1 MADHDS
7 GQERTERATPR
18 REQEAREKGTVA
30 RSRELNT
37 VALLVAGSAGL
48 LLLGGGI
55 VEMIGRVMR
64 ASFQFDHSRLADAS
78 SAPAA
83 LGDALFAALA
93 ALMPL
98 FLLLM
103 VAALLSS
110 IALGGLNFSSKALSF
125 QWERVSPFKGLKR
138 IFSAQGVMEMM
149 KALAKFLLVGTVAI
163 WWLWHEAGEFLLL
176 GELSVEGG
184 LASAAHLVIWSFLV
198 ISLGTILIA
207 AIDVPFQLWQHHR
220 QLRMTRQEVRDEMKE
235 SDGRPEVKQQI
246 RRLQREL
253 AQRRMMQEVPK
264 ADVIVT
270 NPTHFAVALRY
281 DAGKMRAPRVVA
293 KGADL
298 IARHIREVGSEHRVP
313 VFEAPPL
320 ARALFYSTELDQE
333 IPEGLYL
340 AVAQVLAYVLQLRD
354 PRPGATPT
362 APGDLPIPPDLRR
375 DA

>member
-1 MADHDS
+1 MAEHDS

-48 LLLGGGI
+48 LLLGSGI
-55 VEMIGRVMR
+55 VETLGRVMR
-64 ASFQFDHSRLADAS
+64 ASFQFDHARLADAS
-78 SAPAA
+78 STPSA
-83 LGDALFAALA
+83 LGDALLAALA

-98 FLLLM
+98 FLLLI

-110 IALGGLNFSSKALSF
+110 IALGGFNFSSKALSF
-125 QWERVSPFKGLKR
+125 QWERVSPFKGMKR
-138 IFSAQGVMEMM
+138 IFSAQGVMEMV
-149 KALAKFLLVGTVAI
+149 KALAKFLLVGAI
-163 WWLWHEAGEFLLL
+163 AISWLWHEAGEFLTLS
-176 GELSVEGG
+176 ELSVEGG
-184 LASAAHLVIWSFLV
+184 LAAGAHLIIWSFLM

-207 AIDVPFQLWQHHR
+207 VVDVPFQLWQHSH

-235 SDGRPEVKQQI
+235 SEGRPEVKQQI

-281 DAGKMRAPRVVA
+281 DAGKWRAPRVVA

-354 PRPGATPT
+354 PHPGVAPT

>member
-1 MADHDS
+1 MAENEN

-37 VALLVAGSAGL
+37 VALLVAGSSGL
-48 LLLGGGI
+48 LLFGGGI
-55 VEMIGRVMR
+55 VESVVRVMR
-64 ASFQFDHSRLADAS
+64 ASFQFDHARLADAS
-78 SAPAA
+78 SAPSA
-83 LGDALFAALA
+83 LGDALLTALA

-110 IALGGLNFSSKALSF
+110 IALGGLNFSSKALAMK
-125 QWERVSPFKGLKR
+125 WERVSPFKGMAR
-138 IFSAQGVMEMM
+138 IFSAQSLMEMV
-149 KALAKFLLVGTVAI
+149 KALAKFMLVGTVAV
-163 WWLWHEAGEFLLL
+163 WWLLHEAGDLLVL
-176 GELSVEGG
+176 NELSVEGG
-184 LASAAHLVIWSFLV
+184 LAAAARLILWSFLV

-207 AIDVPFQLWQHHR
+207 AIDVPFQLWQHSR

-235 SDGRPEVKQQI
+235 SEGKPEVKQQI

-298 IARHIREVGSEHRVP
+298 IARHIREVGAEHRVP
-313 VFEAPPL
+313 VFEAAPL

-354 PRPGATPT
+354 PRAGASPTP
-362 APGDLPIPPDLRR
+362 PGDLPIPPDLRR
-375 DA
+375 DS

>member
-1 MADHDS
+1 MAENEN

-55 VEMIGRVMR
+55 VDMIVRVMR
-64 ASFQFDHSRLADAS
+64 DSFQFDHVRLSEAS
-78 SAPAA
+78 SSSGA
-83 LGDALFAALA
+83 LGDALLAALA

-98 FLLLM
+98 FVLL
-103 VAALLSS
+103 VAAALLSS
-110 IALGGLNFSSKALSF
+110 IALGGINFSSKALSF
-125 QWERVSPFKGLKR
+125 QWERVSPFKGMKR
-138 IFSAQGVMEMM
+138 IFSAQGVMEML
-149 KALAKFLLVGTVAI
+149 KALAKFMLVGVIAI
-163 WWLWHEAGEFLLL
+163 AWLRHESGAFLMLN
-176 GELSVEGG
+176 EVSVEDG
-184 LASAAHLVIWSFLV
+184 LATAAHLVIWSFLM

-207 AIDVPFQLWQHHR
+207 AVDVPFQLWQHSR

-235 SDGRPEVKQQI
+235 SEGKPEVKQQI

-298 IARHIREVGSEHRVP
+298 IARHIREIGAEHRVP

-354 PRPGATPT
+354 PRPGASPT
-362 APGDLPIPPDLRR
+362 APEDLPIPPDLRR

>member
-1 MADHDS
+1 VAEHES

-18 REQEAREKGTVA
+18 REQEAREQGTVA

-55 VEMIGRVMR
+55 IETIGRVMR
-64 ASFQFDHSRLADAS
+64 ASFQFDHARLADAS
-78 SAPAA
+78 NTPVV
-83 LGDALFAALA
+83 LGDALLATLA
-93 ALMPL
+93 ALLPL

-103 VAALLSS
+103 AAALLSS
-110 IALGGLNFSSKALSF
+110 IALGGLNFSSKAVSF
-125 QWERVSPFKGLKR
+125 QWERVSPFKGLAR
-138 IFSAQGVMEMM
+138 IFSVQGIMEMV
-149 KALAKFLLVGTVAI
+149 KSLAKLLLVGTIAV
-163 WWLWHEAGEFLLL
+163 WWLWHKAGDFLVLS
-176 GELSVEGG
+176 ELSVEGG
-184 LASAAHLVIWSFLV
+184 LTTAAHLIVWSFLM

-207 AIDVPFQLWQHHR
+207 AIDVPFQLWQHNR

-298 IARHIREVGSEHRVP
+298 IARNIRSIGVEHRVP

-320 ARALFYSTELDQE
+320 ARALFYGAEIDQE

-340 AVAQVLAYVLQLRD
+340 AVAQVLAYIMQLRD

-362 APGDLPIPPDLRR
+362 PPGDLPIPPELRR

>member
-1 MADHDS
+1 MADHDN

-64 ASFQFDHSRLADAS
+64 ASFQFDHARLADAS
-78 SAPAA
+78 NATSA

-125 QWERVSPFKGLKR
+125 QWERVSPFKGMAR
-138 IFSAQGVMEMM
+138 IFSVQGIMEML
-149 KALAKFLLVGTVAI
+149 KSLAKFMLVGTVAI

-176 GELSVEGG
+176 SELSVEGG
-184 LASAAHLVIWSFLV
+184 LAAAAHLIIWSFLV

-207 AIDVPFQLWQHHR
+207 AIDVPFQLWQHNR

-281 DAGKMRAPRVVA
+281 DAGKWRAPRVVA

-298 IARHIREVGSEHRVP
+298 IARHIREVGAEHRVP

-320 ARALFYSTELDQE
+320 ARALFYSCELDQE

-354 PRPGATPT
+354 PRPGASPTP
-362 APGDLPIPPDLRR
+362 PGDLPIPPDLRR
-375 DA
+375 DL

>member
-1 MADHDS
+1 MAENEN

-37 VALLVAGSAGL
+37 VALLVAGSSGL
-48 LLLGGGI
+48 LLFGGGI
-55 VEMIGRVMR
+55 VESVVRVMR
-64 ASFQFDHSRLADAS
+64 ASFQFDHARLADAS
-78 SAPAA
+78 SAPSA
-83 LGDALFAALA
+83 LGDALLTALA

-110 IALGGLNFSSKALSF
+110 IALGGLNFSSKALAMK
-125 QWERVSPFKGLKR
+125 WERVSPFKGMAR
-138 IFSAQGVMEMM
+138 IFSTQSLMEMV
-149 KALAKFLLVGTVAI
+149 KALAKFMLVGTVAV
-163 WWLWHEAGEFLLL
+163 WWLLHEVGDLLVL
-176 GELSVEGG
+176 NELSVEGG
-184 LASAAHLVIWSFLV
+184 LAAAARLILWSFLV

-207 AIDVPFQLWQHHR
+207 AIDVPFQLWQHSR

-235 SDGRPEVKQQI
+235 SEGKPEVKQQI

-298 IARHIREVGSEHRVP
+298 IARHIREVGAEHRVP
-313 VFEAPPL
+313 VFEAAPL

-354 PRPGATPT
+354 PRAGAAPTP
-362 APGDLPIPPDLRR
+362 PGDLPIPPDLRR
-375 DA
+375 DL

>member
-1 MADHDS
+1 
-7 GQERTERATPR
+7 
-18 REQEAREKGTVA
+18 
-30 RSRELNT
+30 
-37 VALLVAGSAGL
+37 
-48 LLLGGGI
+48 
-55 VEMIGRVMR
+55 
-64 ASFQFDHSRLADAS
+64 
-78 SAPAA
+78 
-83 LGDALFAALA
+83 
-93 ALMPL
+93 
-98 FLLLM
+98 
-103 VAALLSS
+103 
-110 IALGGLNFSSKALSF
+110 
-125 QWERVSPFKGLKR
+125 
-138 IFSAQGVMEMM
+138 
-149 KALAKFLLVGTVAI
+149 
-163 WWLWHEAGEFLLL
+163 
-176 GELSVEGG
+176 
-184 LASAAHLVIWSFLV
+184 
-198 ISLGTILIA
+198 
-207 AIDVPFQLWQHHR
+207 VPFQLWQHSR

-298 IARHIREVGSEHRVP
+298 IARNIRSIGAEHRVP

-320 ARALFYSTELDQE
+320 ARALFYGAELDQE

-340 AVAQVLAYVLQLRD
+340 AVAQVLAYVMQLRD

-362 APGDLPIPPDLRR
+362 PPGDLPIPPELRR

>member
-18 REQEAREKGTVA
+18 REQEAREKGTIA

-37 VALLVAGSAGL
+37 VALLVAGSSGL
-48 LLLGGGI
+48 LLLGGDIIAMFGK
-55 VEMIGRVMR
+55 VMR
-64 ASFQFDHSRLADAS
+64 ASFQFDHARLTDS
-78 SAPAA
+78 SNATSA

-93 ALMPL
+93 ALMPF

-110 IALGGLNFSSKALSF
+110 VALGGLNFSSKALSV

-138 IFSAQGVMEMM
+138 IFSAQGIMEML
-149 KALAKFLLVGTVAI
+149 KALAKFVLVGTIAI
-163 WWLWHEAGEFLLL
+163 WWLWHKAGDLLL
-176 GELSVEGG
+176 LSELSVETG
-184 LASAAHLVIWSFLV
+184 LATAAHLIIWSFLV

-207 AIDVPFQLWQHHR
+207 AIDVPFQLWQHST

-246 RRLQREL
+246 RRMQREL
-253 AQRRMMQEVPK
+253 AQRRMMHEVPR

-281 DAGKMRAPRVVA
+281 DAGKWRAPRVVA

-298 IARHIREVGSEHRVP
+298 VAKHIREVGTEHRVP
-313 VFEAPPL
+313 VFEAPSL

-340 AVAQVLAYVLQLRD
+340 AVAQVLAYVMQLRD
-354 PRPGATPT
+354 PRPGASPTP
-362 APGDLPIPPDLRR
+362 PGDLPIPPELRR
-375 DA
+375 EA

>member
-1 MADHDS
+1 MAEHDS

-18 REQEAREKGTVA
+18 REQEAREKGTIA

-37 VALLVAGSAGL
+37 VALLVAGSSGL
-48 LLLGGGI
+48 LLFGGGI
-55 VEMIGRVMR
+55 VESIVRVMR

-78 SAPAA
+78 SAPSA
-83 LGDALFAALA
+83 LGDALLTALA

-103 VAALLSS
+103 AAALLSS
-110 IALGGLNFSSKALSF
+110 IALGGLNFSSKALSL
-125 QWERVSPFKGLKR
+125 QWERVSPFKGMAR
-138 IFSAQGVMEMM
+138 IFSAQSVMEMV
-149 KALAKFLLVGTVAI
+149 KALAKFLLVGTVAV
-163 WWLWHEAGEFLLL
+163 WWLWHEAGDLLVL
-176 GELSVEGG
+176 SELSVEGG
-184 LASAAHLVIWSFLV
+184 LAAAAHLVIWSFLV

-207 AIDVPFQLWQHHR
+207 AIDVPFQLWQHSK

-281 DAGKMRAPRVVA
+281 DAGKWRAPRVVA

-298 IARHIREVGSEHRVP
+298 IARHIREVGAEHRVP

-320 ARALFYSTELDQE
+320 ARALFYSCELDQE

-354 PRPGATPT
+354 PRPGAAPTP
-362 APGDLPIPPDLRR
+362 PGDLPIPPELRR
-375 DA
+375 EA

>member
-1 MADHDS
+1 
-7 GQERTERATPR
+7 
-18 REQEAREKGTVA
+18 
-30 RSRELNT
+30 
-37 VALLVAGSAGL
+37 
-48 LLLGGGI
+48 
-55 VEMIGRVMR
+55 
-64 ASFQFDHSRLADAS
+64 
-78 SAPAA
+78 
-83 LGDALFAALA
+83 
-93 ALMPL
+93 
-98 FLLLM
+98 
-103 VAALLSS
+103 
-110 IALGGLNFSSKALSF
+110 
-125 QWERVSPFKGLKR
+125 
-138 IFSAQGVMEMM
+138 
-149 KALAKFLLVGTVAI
+149 
-163 WWLWHEAGEFLLL
+163 
-176 GELSVEGG
+176 
-184 LASAAHLVIWSFLV
+184 
-198 ISLGTILIA
+198 
-207 AIDVPFQLWQHHR
+207 R

-235 SDGRPEVKQQI
+235 SDGKPEVKQQI

-340 AVAQVLAYVLQLRD
+340 AVAQVLAYVMQLRD
-354 PRPGATPT
+354 PRPGAAPA

>member
-1 MADHDS
+1 MAESES

-48 LLLGGGI
+48 LLLGSGI
-55 VEMIGRVMR
+55 AETLVRVMR
-64 ASFQFDHSRLADAS
+64 ASFQFDHARLAEPSNS
-78 SAPAA
+78 SAA
-83 LGDALFAALA
+83 LGDALLAALA
-93 ALMPL
+93 SLMPL

-110 IALGGLNFSSKALSF
+110 VALGGLNFSSKALAMK
-125 QWERVSPFKGLKR
+125 WERVSPFKGLKR
-138 IFSAQGVMEMM
+138 IFSVQSIVEML
-149 KALAKFLLVGTVAI
+149 KSLAKFTLVGTIAV
-163 WWLWHEAGEFLLL
+163 WWLWHEAGDFLML

-184 LASAAHLVIWSFLV
+184 LAAAAHLVIWSFLV

-207 AIDVPFQLWQHHR
+207 VIDVPFQLWQHSH

-235 SDGRPEVKQQI
+235 SEGKPEVKQQI

-354 PRPGATPT
+354 PRPGATPA

>member
-1 MADHDS
+1 MAENES
-7 GQERTERATPR
+7 GQKRTDRPTPR

-48 LLLGGGI
+48 LLLGGGF

-64 ASFQFDHSRLADAS
+64 ASFQFDRARLADAS
-78 SAPAA
+78 NAPMALADALLAA
-83 LGDALFAALA
+83 LT

-110 IALGGLNFSSKALSF
+110 IALGGLHFSGEALSPK
-125 QWERVSPFKGLKR
+125 WERVSPLKGMAR
-138 IFSAQGVMEMM
+138 IFSAQSVMEMV
-149 KALAKFLLVGTVAI
+149 KSLAKFLLVGAVAI
-163 WWLWHEAGEFLLL
+163 WWLWHEAGNLFLLS
-176 GELSVEGG
+176 ELSVEGG
-184 LASAAHLVIWSFLV
+184 LANAAHLVIWSFLV

-207 AIDVPFQLWQHHR
+207 AIDVPFRLWQHSR

-235 SDGRPEVKQQI
+235 SDGKPEVKQQI

-340 AVAQVLAYVLQLRD
+340 AVAQVLAYVMQLRD
-354 PRPGATPT
+354 PRPGAAPA

>member
-1 MADHDS
+1 MAENEN

-37 VALLVAGSAGL
+37 VALLVAGSSGL
-48 LLLGGGI
+48 LLFGGGI
-55 VEMIGRVMR
+55 VESVVRVMR
-64 ASFQFDHSRLADAS
+64 ASFQFDHARLADAS
-78 SAPAA
+78 NAPSA
-83 LGDALFAALA
+83 LGDALLTALA

-110 IALGGLNFSSKALSF
+110 IALGGFNFSSKALAMK
-125 QWERVSPFKGLKR
+125 WERVSPFKGMAR
-138 IFSAQGVMEMM
+138 IFSVQSLMEMV
-149 KALAKFLLVGTVAI
+149 KALAKFMLVGTVAV
-163 WWLWHEAGEFLLL
+163 WWLLHEAGDLLVL
-176 GELSVEGG
+176 NELSVEGG
-184 LASAAHLVIWSFLV
+184 LAAAARIILWSFLV

-207 AIDVPFQLWQHHR
+207 AVDVPFQLWQHSR

-235 SDGRPEVKQQI
+235 SEGKPEVKQQI

-298 IARHIREVGSEHRVP
+298 IARHIREVGAEHRVP
-313 VFEAPPL
+313 VFEAAPL

-354 PRPGATPT
+354 PRAGAPPTP
-362 APGDLPIPPDLRR
+362 PGDLPIPPDLRR
-375 DA
+375 DL

>member
-1 MADHDS
+1 MAES
-7 GQERTERATPR
+7 ENGQEKTERATPR

-48 LLLGGGI
+48 LLLGSGI
-55 VEMIGRVMR
+55 AETLVQVMR
-64 ASFQFDHSRLADAS
+64 ASFQFDHARLAES
-78 SAPAA
+78 SNAPAA
-83 LGDALFAALA
+83 LGDALLAALT

-98 FLLLM
+98 FLVLM
-103 VAALLSS
+103 AAALLSS
-110 IALGGLNFSSKALSF
+110 IALGGINFSSKALALK
-125 QWERVSPFKGLKR
+125 WERVSPLKGMKR
-138 IFSAQGVMEMM
+138 IFSVQSIMEML
-149 KALAKFLLVGTVAI
+149 KSLAKFSLVGTIAVA
-163 WWLWHEAGEFLLL
+163 WLWHEAGDFLMLS
-176 GELSVEGG
+176 ELSVEGG
-184 LASAAHLVIWSFLV
+184 LAGAAHLVIWSFLM
-198 ISLGTILIA
+198 ISLGTILVA
-207 AIDVPFQLWQHHR
+207 VIDVPFQLWQHSR

-235 SDGRPEVKQQI
+235 SDGKPEVKQQI

-264 ADVIVT
+264 ADVIIT

-320 ARALFYSTELDQE
+320 ARALFYSAELGEE

-340 AVAQVLAYVLQLRD
+340 AVAQVLAYVMQLRD
-354 PRPGATPT
+354 PRAGVTPT
-362 APGDLPIPPDLRR
+362 APGDLPIPPELRR
-375 DA
+375 EA